1 LPAGQYT
8 VVGGVPPLADPDE
21 EPAPLPL
28 PDVLPPDELPD
39 DPVPDE
45 LPLVDPPPLLEPAG
59 PELLPPAPEELPPPL
74 PLPDPDDEG
83 PNSRF
88 SGV

>member
-1 LPAGQYT
+1 LPAGQYR

-21 EPAPLPL
+21 EPVPLLL
-28 PDVLPPDELPD
+28 PDALPPELPD

-45 LPLVDPPPLLEPAG
+45 LPLVDPPPLLDPAE

-74 PLPDPDDEG
+74 PDPDDEPPG